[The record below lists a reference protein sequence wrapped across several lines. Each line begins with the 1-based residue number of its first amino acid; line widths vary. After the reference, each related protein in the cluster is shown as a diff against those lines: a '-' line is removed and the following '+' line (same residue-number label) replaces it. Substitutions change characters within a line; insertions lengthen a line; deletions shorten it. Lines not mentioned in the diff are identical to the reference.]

1 MDKSHDWLISVWPV
15 QVQTVPLTININ
27 FAGMAAKIPVFF
39 FPLQVK
45 VCSKEID
52 EHKNLA
58 IRMRNKKE
66 NGDEKREA
74 MAIE

>member
-1 MDKSHDWLISVWPV
+1 V
-15 QVQTVPLTININ
+15 
-27 FAGMAAKIPVFF
+27 AGASANCSIDHRHQFCTNGSENTSFF
-39 FPLQVK
+39 FFSTPEVK
-45 VCSKEID
+45 VYSKEID

-66 NGDEKREA
+66 NGDKKREA

>member
-1 MDKSHDWLISVWPV
+1 LQEWQRKY
-15 QVQTVPLTININ
+15 Q
-27 FAGMAAKIPVFF
+27 FF
-39 FPLQVK
+39 FFSTPEVK
-45 VCSKEID
+45 VYSKEID

-66 NGDEKREA
+66 NGDKKREA